1 MRDTAMKVNVPFK
14 RRPRIEMIPLID
26 LMFLILVSFVYG
38 VFFMSVHR
46 GVPVSLPLSSTATIE
61 KKLTLTLS
69 LQADGTLFLD
79 KEPVAYE
86 NLGEVLKQKA
96 AENKETGVL
105 LFADKNLP
113 YQKLYTVLD
122 LIRLAG
128 LSQVSLQAEVR

>member
-1 MRDTAMKVNVPFK
+1 MKIGLPSK
-14 RRPRIEMIPLID
+14 RKPRLEMIPLID

-38 VFFMSVHR
+38 VFYMSVHR
-46 GVPVSLPLSSTATIE
+46 GVPVALPLSSTATVE
-61 KKLTLTLS
+61 KKITLTLS

-79 KEPVAYE
+79 KEPVTMEA
-86 NLGEVLKQKA
+86 LGESLKLKA

>member
-1 MRDTAMKVNVPFK
+1 
-14 RRPRIEMIPLID
+14 MIPLID

-38 VFFMSVHR
+38 VFFMSVQR
-46 GVPVSLPLSSTATIE
+46 GIPVALPVSSTAKIE
-61 KKLTLTLS
+61 KQLTLTLS
-69 LQADGTLFLD
+69 IQADGALFLE
-79 KEPVAYE
+79 KEEIAFE
-86 NLGEVLKQKA
+86 NLGETLKQRA

-122 LIRLAG
+122 LIRMAG

>member
-1 MRDTAMKVNVPFK
+1 MKVSVQVK
-14 RRPRIEMIPLID
+14 RKPRIEMIPLID

-46 GVPVSLPLSSTATIE
+46 GIPVALPLSSTAKIE
-61 KKLTLTLS
+61 KQLTLTLNI
-69 LQADGTLFLD
+69 QADGTVFLD
-79 KEPVAYE
+79 KEPVPFE
-86 NLGEVLKQKA
+86 NLGETLKLRA
-96 AENKETGVL
+96 TENKETGVL

-122 LIRLAG
+122 LVRMAG

>member
-1 MRDTAMKVNVPFK
+1 MKVSLQVK

-46 GVPVSLPLSSTATIE
+46 GVPVTLPLSSTAKIE
-61 KKLTLTLS
+61 KQLTLTLT
-69 LQADGTLFLD
+69 LQADGSLFLD
-79 KEPVAYE
+79 KEQVPME
-86 NLGEVLKQKA
+86 TLGEALKHRA
-96 AENKETGVL
+96 AEDKETGVL
-105 LFADKNLP
+105 LFADKNIP

-122 LIRLAG
+122 LIRTAG

>member
-1 MRDTAMKVNVPFK
+1 MKVSLQVK

-46 GVPVSLPLSSTATIE
+46 GVPVTLPLSSTAKIE
-61 KKLTLTLS
+61 KQLTLTLTI
-69 LQADGTLFLD
+69 QADGSLFLD
-79 KEPVAYE
+79 KEQVPME
-86 NLGEVLKQKA
+86 TLGEALKHRA
-96 AENKETGVL
+96 AEDKETGVL
-105 LFADKNLP
+105 LFADKNIP

-122 LIRLAG
+122 LIRTAG

>member
-1 MRDTAMKVNVPFK
+1 MKVSLQVK
-14 RRPRIEMIPLID
+14 RKPRIEMIPLID

-46 GVPVSLPLSSTATIE
+46 GVPVTLPLSSTAKIE
-61 KKLTLTLS
+61 KQLTLTLTI
-69 LQADGTLFLD
+69 QADGALFLD
-79 KEPVAYE
+79 KEQVPME
-86 NLGEVLKQKA
+86 TLGEALKLRA

-105 LFADKNLP
+105 LLADKNIP

-122 LIRLAG
+122 LIRMAG

>member
-1 MRDTAMKVNVPFK
+1 MKVGLRTK
-14 RRPRIEMIPLID
+14 RKPRIEMIPLID

-46 GVPVSLPLSSTATIE
+46 GVPVALPLSSTAKIE
-61 KKLTLTLS
+61 KQHTLTLS
-69 LQADGTLFLD
+69 IQAGGTVFLD
-79 KEPVAYE
+79 KEPVTLESLAE
-86 NLGEVLKQKA
+86 TLKLKA
-96 AENKETGVL
+96 TENKETGVL

-122 LIRLAG
+122 LIRAAG

>member
-1 MRDTAMKVNVPFK
+1 MKVNLQLK
-14 RRPRIEMIPLID
+14 RKPRIEMIPLID

-46 GVPVSLPLSSTATIE
+46 GVPVTLPLSSTARIE
-61 KKLTLTLS
+61 KQLTLTLTI
-69 LQADGTLFLD
+69 QADGTVFLD
-79 KEPVAYE
+79 KEPVPME
-86 NLGEVLKQKA
+86 TLGETLKLRA

-105 LFADKNLP
+105 LFADKSIP

-122 LIRLAG
+122 LIRMAG

>member
-1 MRDTAMKVNVPFK
+1 MKVSLQVK
-14 RRPRIEMIPLID
+14 RKPRIEMIPLID

-46 GVPVSLPLSSTATIE
+46 GVQVALPLSSTAKIE
-61 KKLTLTLS
+61 KQLTLTLNI
-69 LQADGTLFLD
+69 QADGTVFLD
-79 KEPVAYE
+79 KEPVPFE
-86 NLGEVLKQKA
+86 NLGEALKLRA
-96 AENKETGVL
+96 AANRDTGVL

-122 LIRLAG
+122 LIRMAG

>member
-1 MRDTAMKVNVPFK
+1 MKVSLQTK
-14 RRPRIEMIPLID
+14 TKPRIEMIPLID

-46 GVPVSLPLSSTATIE
+46 GVQVTLPLSSTAEIE
-61 KKLTLTLS
+61 KQLTLTLTI
-69 LQADGTLFLD
+69 QADGTLFLD
-79 KEPVAYE
+79 KEPVPLE
-86 NLGEVLKQKA
+86 NLGEALKVKA
-96 AENKETGVL
+96 AENGETGVL

-122 LIRLAG
+122 LIRMAG

>member
-1 MRDTAMKVNVPFK
+1 MKVGLRTK
-14 RRPRIEMIPLID
+14 RKPRIEMIPLID

-46 GVPVSLPLSSTATIE
+46 GVPVALPLSSTAKIE
-61 KKLTLTLS
+61 KQLTLTLS
-69 LQADGTLFLD
+69 IQADGTVFLD
-79 KEPVAYE
+79 KEPMTLE
-86 NLGEVLKQKA
+86 NLAEILKLKA
-96 AENKETGVL
+96 MENKETGVL

-122 LIRLAG
+122 LIRAAG